1 MLKIDIIISL
11 KIKKKEK
18 RAYGKNKYHNM
29 STEQFQEHKE

>member
-11 KIKKKEK
+11 KIKNEK